1 MPPLLLIRAAIA
13 AVWLYEGLWCKV
25 MGRAAKQMDI
35 VEAVPLL
42 GAGASIWFLPA
53 LGVLECL
60 LGFWVLSG
68 WNAWGAAAFSTIL
81 LGGMNSVGITYARGQ
96 IHDPAG
102 MVLKNFVLIVLTWVA
117 AAPVQH

>member
-1 MPPLLLIRAAIA
+1 MPPLLLIRAVIA

-25 MGRAAKQMDI
+25 MGRAAQQMDI

-42 GAGASIWFLPA
+42 GVRYSAWFLPV

-60 LGFWVLSG
+60 LGVWVLSG
-68 WNAWGAAAFSTIL
+68 WSAWGAAAFSTVL
-81 LGGMNSVGITYARGQ
+81 LVGMNSVGITYARGK

-102 MVLKNFVLIVLTWVA
+102 MVLKNLVLVVLTWVA
-117 AAPVQH
+117 AAPAPR